1 MNKNNIIS
9 IYIERA
15 QQPYEN
21 TEVDLE
27 DIYTIL
33 RAISMTIELN
43 KESLTKQGLLRKIDV
58 KLWQKYQDIEGEGL
72 YITYRVEYLQNFST
86 RVHYVSFKEDLDIA
100 NILTIYKL
108 NPSKF
113 IEYIKIKHQA

>member
-27 DIYTIL
+27 DIYIIL

-58 KLWQKYQDIEGEGL
+58 KLWHRSEDIESEGF
-72 YITYRVEYLQNFST
+72 YVTYKVEYLQNFST
-86 RVHYVSFKEDLDIA
+86 QISYVSFKEDLNIA

-113 IEYIKIKHQA
+113 IDYIEIKH

>member
-9 IYIERA
+9 IYVERE

-27 DIYTIL
+27 DIYVVL
-33 RAISMTIELN
+33 RAVSMTIELN
-43 KESLTKQGLLRKIDV
+43 KESLTKTGLVRKIDV
-58 KLWQKYQDIEGEGL
+58 KFWQRYQDIESEGF
-72 YITYRVEYLQNFST
+72 YVTYKVEYLQFFST
-86 RVHYVSFKEDLDIA
+86 RVCYVSFKEDLDIA

-113 IEYIKIKHQA
+113 IEYIEVKH